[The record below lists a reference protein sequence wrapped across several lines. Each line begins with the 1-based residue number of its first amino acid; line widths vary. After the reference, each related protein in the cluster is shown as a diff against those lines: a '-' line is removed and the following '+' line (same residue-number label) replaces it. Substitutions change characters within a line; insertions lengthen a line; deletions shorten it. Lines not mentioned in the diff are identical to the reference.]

1 MTQRKKLIVALLII
15 GTILLAI
22 VSVVITLS
30 IGNRNNTLE
39 TQTGAQTA
47 PIIAS
52 CNATTNV
59 CTVPTG
65 VCNPAKVY
73 IHFCDELKRSTEKC
87 ISLNPVE
94 IPISPVAQ
102 GSSVDLNDYLG
113 SVDCGTVQMYLELE
127 NSGVNSLGACGT
139 TIKRFGSACSGA
151 TSGSPV
157 SFPASFPTV
166 VTPQPTNNNTN
177 NNQGNGGLQIA
188 EPQFS
193 ISTAYAPSCE
203 SNGDAL
209 LKYTL
214 SITNISSVSGTITK
228 VEEVVD
234 PLLISNAIAPST
246 ISNSGVL
253 SGNKITWTEST
264 AARTYSANQTK
275 TLTYQIRIPKN
286 KLSIFQNGTTST
298 ATVTY
303 DTSNS
308 IGNTNSFVL
317 ISKHSCT
324 IETTNTVTQTNLPN
338 TSIAEDYKLLI
349 IGVLFILIAAVVFKL
364 EIGEKFIK
372 SIKLNKRKL

>member
-1 MTQRKKLIVALLII
+1 MTQRKKLIVAFLII

-87 ISLNPVE
+87 ISPNPVE

-102 GSSVDLNDYLG
+102 GSSVNLNDYLG

-139 TIKRFGSACSGA
+139 TIKRFGTSCSGA
-151 TSGSPV
+151 TSGNPI
-157 SFPASFPTV
+157 SFPISFPTV
-166 VTPQPTNNNTN
+166 ITPQPEPT

-193 ISTAYAPSCE
+193 ISTTYAPSCE

-234 PLLISNAIAPST
+234 TALTSNAIVPST

-253 SGNKITWTEST
+253 SGNKITWTESI

-286 KLSIFQNGTTST
+286 KLSTFLNGTTST

-308 IGNTNSFVL
+308 VGNTNSFVL
-317 ISKHSCT
+317 ISKHACT
-324 IETTNTVTQTNLPN
+324 IETTNTITQSNLPN
-338 TSIAEDYKLLI
+338 TSVEEDYKLLTL
-349 IGVLFILIAAVVFKL
+349 GLFFIVVAVIVFKL
-364 EIGEKFIK
+364 EIGERLIR
-372 SIKLNKRKL
+372 SIKLSKRKL